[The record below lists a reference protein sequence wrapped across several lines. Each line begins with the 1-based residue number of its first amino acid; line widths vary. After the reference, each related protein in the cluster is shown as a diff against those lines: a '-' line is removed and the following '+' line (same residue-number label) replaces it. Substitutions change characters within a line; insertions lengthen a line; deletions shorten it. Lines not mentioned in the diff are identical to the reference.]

1 MCARGR
7 KPSKLVARNFED
19 VLLRKVGEK
28 GTVKVAEATDPK
40 ELKKSEK
47 RDIKKKLEAKT
58 DAVCKGHDITGV
70 DWEKTWQWIGRG
82 DLKRC
87 TKALICSKLYELNTS
102 RFTVT
107 KPQNHLCVRC
117 TEKKEKS
124 PNK

>member
-47 RDIKKKLEAKT
+47 RDIKKKNWKRKQMQYIRDMKLRE
-58 DAVCKGHDITGV
+58 
-70 DWEKTWQWIGRG
+70 WIGRKHG
-82 DLKRC
+82 
-87 TKALICSKLYELNTS
+87 SG
-102 RFTVT
+102 
-107 KPQNHLCVRC
+107 
-117 TEKKEKS
+117 
-124 PNK
+124 